1 MDSIPRAAAVSDALC
16 IVEVWRR
23 YYKSSTALPPFVL
36 PWLLAPAAAHR
47 APSTAHPRL
56 TMTRTHRGSTVGAF
70 SSVALDARRGAHK
83 LEQASRVISRRRLS
97 SERCRL
103 GVLAQPLGQH
113 EVRGELD
120 SR

>member
-23 YYKSSTALPPFVL
+23 YYYKSSTALPPLIL

-56 TMTRTHRGSTVGAF
+56 TMTRTHRGSTVGAC
-70 SSVALDARRGAHK
+70 SSVALDARSGARLRLITGK
-83 LEQASRVISRRRLS
+83 LAW
-97 SERCRL
+97 
-103 GVLAQPLGQH
+103 GV
-113 EVRGELD
+113 R
-120 SR
+120 